1 MIVMKI
7 KKKSL
12 QIFKETKP
20 RYNPYQTGYGY
31 QKIKKYDKKEEIKKY
46 KKGKYE

>member
-7 KKKSL
+7 KKDKQ
-12 QIFKETKP
+12 QIFKEEKP
-20 RYNPYQTGYGY
+20 RYNPFQTGHGF
-31 QKIKKYDKKEEIKKY
+31 QKVKKYDRKEEIDKY

>member
-7 KKKSL
+7 KKDKQ
-12 QIFKETKP
+12 QIFKEEKP
-20 RYNPYQTGYGY
+20 RYNPFQTGYGF
-31 QKIKKYDKKEEIKKY
+31 QKVKKYDRKEEIDKY

>member
-7 KKKSL
+7 KKTKQ
-12 QIFKETKP
+12 QIFNETKP
-20 RYNPYQTGYGY
+20 RYNPFQTGHGF
-31 QKIKKYDKKEEIKKY
+31 QKVKKYDRKIEIDKY